1 MEEYD
6 AGGTGPGDW
15 ELISPEDFLPPN
27 PFPLDAQRMGVDR
40 WSDDAAMIALAAS
53 LDPAKLSHRI
63 VAWVMLVAIL
73 SPLVLTLHFELF
85 VAS

>member
-6 AGGTGPGDW
+6 ELDW

-27 PFPLDAQRMGVDR
+27 PYPLDAQRMGIDR
-40 WSDDAAMIALAAS
+40 WSDDAAIIALAAS